1 MAKHYMRH
9 PDDYLAATRWLTPE
23 QRGIYN
29 DLIEFYISRDG
40 DLADIDKHRAHELAV
55 DRRVYKRIKS
65 ELIKAGKIEVV
76 AGILVPNGAKQSLSR
91 ALGKSA
97 RAREAAH
104 SRWCRRGINPLT
116 SKEIADAGAD
126 AKAAAPVLPGGG
138 PGGCQPELEPEPEKE
153 PLPETAGRPSP
164 PGGAAAIIKAFDDSR
179 AEHFGDRR
187 RRPWPHATDR
197 AQAERWLAAG
207 IANHLAWAKYANHLA
222 WSKIAGV
229 CRAVFDPVMR
239 TKAENG
245 DDPPACLKYFD
256 APVMRS
262 LGPTPNIPKKRSGVR
277 TDGQPGQSANHL
289 AWAKEAAMWRA
300 RIKGFAAAKFWL
312 GEWGD
317 PPGRPGCRAPKEI
330 LREFGL

>member
-29 DLIEFYISRDG
+29 DLIDFYISRDG

-55 DRRVYKRIKS
+55 DLRVYKRIKS
-65 ELIKAGKIEVV
+65 ELIKAGKIEVM
-76 AGILVPNGAKQSLSR
+76 AGVLVPNGAKQSLSR

-104 SRWCRRGINPLT
+104 SRWCRRGVNPLT
-116 SKEIADAGAD
+116 AKEIADAGAD
-126 AKAAAPVLPGGG
+126 AKADAPAPPAGRPGR
-138 PGGCQPELEPEPEKE
+138 CQPEPEPEME
-153 PLPETAGRPSP
+153 SD
-164 PGGAAAIIKAFDDSR
+164 AAVAIIEAFDDSR
-179 AEHFGDRR
+179 AEHFGGHR

-197 AQAERWLAAG
+197 VQAERWLAAG
-207 IANHLAWAKYANHLA
+207 IANHLAWAK
-222 WSKIAGV
+222 IAGL

-239 TKAENG
+239 AKAEKG

-262 LGPTPNIPKKRSGVR
+262 LGPGGGTAGGGAAAAGIA
-277 TDGQPGQSANHL
+277 DHL
-289 AWAKEAAMWRA
+289 AWAKDAAMWRA
-300 RIKGFAAAKFWL
+300 RIKGFRAAKLWL
-312 GEWGD
+312 GEWGA
-317 PPGRPGCRAPKEI
+317 PPGRPGCRAPTEI
-330 LREFGL
+330 LREFGP